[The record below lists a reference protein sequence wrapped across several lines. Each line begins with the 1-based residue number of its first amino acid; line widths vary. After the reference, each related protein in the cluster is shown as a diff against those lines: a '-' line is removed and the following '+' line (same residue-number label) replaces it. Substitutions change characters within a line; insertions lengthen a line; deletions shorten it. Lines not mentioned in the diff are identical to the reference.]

1 MSDDAKLLEAQRRA
15 FERQFG
21 SLESM
26 GFDDKTKESNEV
38 ESEIESEVSSESE
51 IESEIEIEEPQPQ
64 PRVIKFNGPSDEYVP
79 ISQKEQKMLRSGKPL
94 RKAKE
99 TNPTVEEPEDED
111 LERENMKN
119 DIELQRFLKE
129 SNLLS
134 ALDTDDSATGK
145 ARSRTM
151 EMRLRELSATNGS
164 ETKLNKL
171 EKMPIQMRKGMVDKH
186 LQRIK
191 KHETEAREGGIVLS
205 RVKRGQF
212 RKIDKTY
219 RNDIERR
226 IGTNIKKKE
235 SVVGKRRQRGLKIQ
249 SVGKSTRNGLVIA
262 KHEIARINGSGS
274 GNRNGNGN
282 GKGGSRRHK

>member
-274 GNRNGNGN
+274 GNGNGN

>member
-274 GNRNGNGN
+274 GSGNGNGN